1 MFSLPL
7 RENTGKNRI
16 EVYLRAEIS
25 VYIKILRLQLDVPVT
40 PWQGNFDNILT
51 PEPG

>member
-1 MFSLPL
+1 MFPLPL
-7 RENTGKNRI
+7 GENTGKNRI
-16 EVYLRAEIS
+16 EVDLRAEIS
-25 VYIKILRLQLDVPVT
+25 ICIKILLLQLDVPVT